1 MKRKPFRSEFK
12 QVAVAL
18 PGFLLQHLSELLLLL
33 YALAAVL
40 WHDKMEIMLYKG
52 ELSMPAWVVAAHIIP
67 YLFVAAMSLQA
78 LRKRHLLW
86 QCLYYALPLL
96 LVPFLFIPSLES
108 FADTPE
114 YFMSVCLLLPLWLL
128 LRRFRTRNRPFLN
141 HAVHTVWS
149 MLMPLFLGLVAQLML
164 LLIQLTI
171 GLIFPMVGTGWYDES
186 ASIIFVLI
194 VPLIFLWLE
203 EKEEEIKLAKFV
215 EIMLNWVVSPAL
227 MLYTALLYLYAGYI
241 LFRWDLPQGSVS
253 VMVLVFSLIAL
264 LTQALR
270 PFAEKQPFRWY
281 FGYFSWY
288 ALPLLLLFWVSC
300 FRRFSDYGLTEPRY
314 YLLLSGLLMTL
325 YIVLFL
331 FRNKRGYYWLAA
343 SAFLM
348 LLAALCIPP
357 LSAERCSIR
366 SQEQRVRHTAAS
378 IGLLNP
384 DGTLRLEAIPATDSL
399 KKQHRIIFQSLKY
412 LENKD
417 SLLIAPFGIH
427 SKTEYM
433 NLLSERTRSYAGS
446 YRTPEDLDADPE
458 NDSRYLSVDLNTD
471 VRFIQIKIPD
481 SLHTQLVYDT
491 YQYSDLIHFRGG
503 SIRTDSLL
511 QRQLRKCGW
520 KPGMYIDDDWMA
532 KNRQAMLTY
541 HDKDY
546 MLVFSSFSLR
556 QTADGNVV
564 FAHANL
570 HSVFV
575 K

>member
-1 MKRKPFRSEFK
+1 MISDLGKILDPI
-12 QVAVAL
+12 A
-18 PGFLLQHLSELLLLL
+18 
-33 YALAAVL
+33 
-40 WHDKMEIMLYKG
+40 DK
-52 ELSMPAWVVAAHIIP
+52 
-67 YLFVAAMSLQA
+67 
-78 LRKRHLLW
+78 
-86 QCLYYALPLL
+86 
-96 LVPFLFIPSLES
+96 
-108 FADTPE
+108 
-114 YFMSVCLLLPLWLL
+114 
-128 LRRFRTRNRPFLN
+128 
-141 HAVHTVWS
+141 
-149 MLMPLFLGLVAQLML
+149 LMA
-164 LLIQLTI
+164 I
-171 GLIFPMVGTGWYDES
+171 
-186 ASIIFVLI
+186 
-194 VPLIFLWLE
+194 
-203 EKEEEIKLAKFV
+203 
-215 EIMLNWVVSPAL
+215 
-227 MLYTALLYLYAGYI
+227 TALICI
-241 LFRWDLPQGSVS
+241 LVG
-253 VMVLVFSLIAL
+253 
-264 LTQALR
+264 
-270 PFAEKQPFRWY
+270 KQTMQ
-281 FGYFSWY
+281 SH
-288 ALPLLLLFWVSC
+288 A
-300 FRRFSDYGLTEPRY
+300 
-314 YLLLSGLLMTL
+314 TL

-384 DGTLRLEAIPATDSL
+384 DGTLRLEAIPATDSM

-433 NLLSERTRSYAGS
+433 NLLSEKTRSYASS
-446 YRTPEDLDADPE
+446 YRTPEDLDADQE

-546 MLVFSSFSLR
+546 MLVFSSFSITQR
-556 QTADGNVV
+556 ADGNVV
-564 FAHANL
+564 FSHANL